1 MADLTVNITESLV
14 LNGSARGSSNSLT
27 ITNIESVYERVVK
40 VPANSDGTVVLT
52 KDTIS
57 SSDGALDIQDT
68 KYIRVTNLDSTN
80 TVNLS
85 LQIDTGEDDS
95 GADESASIS
104 LPAGHSF
111 MMGTPHTAL
120 NVNDEVATIQTSM
133 KDLESIIVDSAD
145 QDVIVEVFVAGL

>member
-27 ITNIESVYERVVK
+27 ITNIESVYERIVK

-68 KYIRVTNLDSTN
+68 KYIRITNLDSTN
-80 TVNLS
+80 NVNLS
-85 LQIDTGEDDS
+85 LQIDRGNNDS
-95 GADESASIS
+95 SADASASIS
-104 LPAGHSF
+104 LPAGHTF
-111 MMGTPHTAL
+111 MMGTPHDAIACNDSTAGI
-120 NVNDEVATIQTSM
+120 DTSM

>member
-27 ITNIESVYERVVK
+27 ITNIESVYERIVK

-68 KYIRVTNLDSTN
+68 KYIRITNLDSTN
-80 TVNLS
+80 NVNLS
-85 LQIDTGEDDS
+85 LQIDRGNNDS
-95 GADESASIS
+95 SADASVTVS
-104 LPAGHSF
+104 LPAGHTF
-111 MMGTPHTAL
+111 MMGTPHDAL
-120 NVNDEVATIQTSM
+120 AVLDDSATIDTAM

>member
-133 KDLESIIVDSAD
+133 KDLESIIIDSAD